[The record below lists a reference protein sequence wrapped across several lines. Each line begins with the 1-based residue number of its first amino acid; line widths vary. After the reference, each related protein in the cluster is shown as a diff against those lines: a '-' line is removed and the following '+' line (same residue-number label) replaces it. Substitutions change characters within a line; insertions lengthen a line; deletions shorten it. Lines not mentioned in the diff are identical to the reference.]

1 MRKTNTILGEKL
13 DYKTYIEKKFKE
25 SSEKHYEECLEIAK
39 NFLVLYSMYEGSFN
53 LENESLSIGKV
64 VEEVSIKNKNIE
76 GINDIS
82 DYFISRY
89 KNNDGRIRLLFK
101 NRNRSYENLFR
112 EYLQKETLTN
122 LEKQKFVAIIA
133 NRYRNNTLHA
143 TKKYFNWYKYRV
155 EFDYINT
162 FLYLW
167 LKNSKI

>member
-1 MRKTNTILGEKL
+1 MNRTNIELNKKL
-13 DYKTYIEKKFKE
+13 DYKTYIEQKFRG
-25 SSEKHYEECLEIAK
+25 SSKYYEESLEIAK

-53 LENESLSIGKV
+53 LYNRSLTIRTVIEKIN
-64 VEEVSIKNKNIE
+64 IKNKNIKE
-76 GINDIS
+76 IEEIY
-82 DYFISRY
+82 DYFIDRY
-89 KNNDGRIRLLFK
+89 KNDESKIERLFEGRDEA
-101 NRNRSYENLFR
+101 YEKLFR
-112 EYLQKETLTN
+112 EYFEKESVTN
-122 LEKQKFVAIIA
+122 LEKQIFVAIVA

>member
-1 MRKTNTILGEKL
+1 MKKTSTISDEELN
-13 DYKTYIEKKFKE
+13 YKIYIEKKFRE
-25 SSEKHYEECLEIAK
+25 SSKYYEESLEIAK

-53 LENESLSIGKV
+53 LDNESLSIGKV
-64 VEEVSIKNKNIE
+64 VEEVGIKNKNIE

-82 DYFISRY
+82 NYFISRY
-89 KNNDGRIRLLFK
+89 KNNDRRIKLLFK
-101 NRNRSYENLFR
+101 NWNRSYENLFR

-122 LEKQKFVAIIA
+122 LEKQKFVAMIA

-167 LKNSKI
+167 LIS